1 MQVIASLP
9 TETLVRLAKD
19 ELVQLQEEGR
29 VVDELR
35 LIYERAT
42 ADGVNGHT
50 AARAIEE
57 FWAAAEHAPMRD
69 DFAYDEPSDWGSI
82 CSQVKLVES
91 SAPAPEPAGLADR
104 VHGAWLGRCAGCM
117 LGKPVEGRTRAQI
130 EALLEIAGEYPL
142 ADYFPVIDDPG
153 DIPYRRADDD
163 CLRPN
168 IRYSARDD
176 DTDYTVLGL
185 HMAQTYGMGLT
196 PAEVGTE
203 WQMRLPYMKTYT
215 AERAAYRNLVMGV
228 PAEQAA
234 EVLNPYRE
242 WIGAQIRCDAFGYV
256 GAGKPWM
263 AAWLAYQDAAL
274 SHTKNGIYGEV
285 FFAALIADSLVREFS
300 ELRECIECALLFIPS
315 GSRFAEMVRTVTAW
329 CEQDPGWQI
338 TWDRVSS
345 AYGHYHPV
353 HTINNAALVLLGL
366 LHSGGDLGKAIS
378 IAVMGGWDTDCNG
391 ATAGSVMGALLGAE
405 ALPAKWTDPLN
416 DTLHSAID
424 GYQIR
429 RISELSE
436 ETIQVIRKLQQQG
449 PEQHLTVVPET
460 P

>member
-1 MQVIASLP
+1 MIGSLP
-9 TETLVRLAKD
+9 TETLCRLAGD
-19 ELVQLQEEGR
+19 ELVQLEEEGR

-35 LIYERAT
+35 PIYERAT
-42 ADGVNGHT
+42 AEGANGHT
-50 AARAIEE
+50 GRRAIEE
-57 FWAAAEHAPMRD
+57 FWAAADQAPMRD

-82 CSQVKLVES
+82 CSQVKLVEGV
-91 SAPAPEPAGLADR
+91 APQCDADPLADR
-104 VHGAWLGRCAGCM
+104 VYGAWLGRCAGCM

-142 ADYFPVIDDPG
+142 DDYFPVVDDPG

-185 HMAQTYGMGLT
+185 HMAKTYGMGLT

-203 WQMRLPYMKTYT
+203 WTMRLPYMKTYT

-228 PAEQAA
+228 PAAQAA
-234 EVLNPYRE
+234 TMLNPYRE

-256 GAGKPWM
+256 SPGRAWQ

-274 SHTKNGIYGEV
+274 SHTKNGIYGEI
-285 FFAALIADSLVREFS
+285 FFAALIAESLVREFS
-300 ELRECIECALLFIPS
+300 ELRECIESALAFIPS
-315 GSRFAEMVRTVTAW
+315 GSRFTKMVRTVSAW
-329 CEQDPGWQI
+329 CEEDPGWQI
-338 TWDRVSS
+338 TRDRISRV
-345 AYGHYHPV
+345 YGHYHPV
-353 HTINNAALVLLGL
+353 HTINNAALVLMGL
-366 LHSGGDLGKAIS
+366 LHSGGDFGRAIS
-378 IAVMGGWDTDCNG
+378 VAVMGGWDTDCNG
-391 ATAGSVMGALLGAE
+391 ATAGSVMGALLGAR
-405 ALPAKWTDPLN
+405 ALPAKWTVPLN

-429 RISELSE
+429 RISNLSE

-449 PEQHLTVVPET
+449 PEQHLTVVPDT

>member
-1 MQVIASLP
+1 MIPSLP
-9 TETLVRLAKD
+9 TETLWRLAKD
-19 ELVQLQEEGR
+19 ELVQLREEGR

-35 LIYERAT
+35 TLYERAT
-42 ADGVNGHT
+42 GDGANGHT
-50 AARAIEE
+50 AGRAIDE

-69 DFAYDEPSDWGSI
+69 DFPYNEPSDWGSI

-91 SAPAPEPAGLADR
+91 DAPAHDAATLADR
-104 VHGAWLGRCAGCM
+104 VHGAWLGRCVGCM

-142 ADYFPVIDDPG
+142 QDYFPVIDDPG
-153 DIPYRRADDD
+153 DITYRPADDD

-185 HMAQTYGMGLT
+185 HMARTYGMGLT
-196 PAEVGTE
+196 PTEVGTQ

-215 AERAAYRNLVMGV
+215 AERAAYRNLVIGV
-228 PAEQAA
+228 PAERAGT
-234 EVLNPYRE
+234 VLNPYRE

-256 GAGKPWM
+256 SPGRPWQ
-263 AAWLAYQDAAL
+263 AAWLAYHDAAL

-285 FFAALIADSLVREFS
+285 FFAALIAESLVHGFS
-300 ELRECIECALLFIPS
+300 ELRECIESALLFIPS
-315 GSRFAEMVRTVTAW
+315 GSRFAEMVRTVSGW
-329 CEQDPGWQI
+329 CDEDSGRQI
-338 TWDRVSS
+338 TWDRISR
-345 AYGHYHPV
+345 AYGRYHWV
-353 HTINNAALVLLGL
+353 HTINNAALVLMGL

-391 ATAGSVMGALLGAE
+391 ATAGSVMGALLGAQ
-405 ALPAKWTDPLN
+405 ALPAKWTEPLN

-429 RISELSE
+429 RISDLSE
-436 ETIQVIRKLQQQG
+436 ETIQVITQLKQQG
-449 PEQHLTVVPET
+449 PEQHLTVEPDT